1 MKINMPVTSNEIMF
15 DDAEIMMTRTNVKG
29 MITYANQDFIK
40 VSGFSEAE
48 LVGHNHNVVRH
59 PDMPVEAF
67 KDLWG
72 NLKAGRPW
80 NGLVKN
86 RTKAGDFYW
95 VEANV
100 APIVERG
107 TVTGYESVRRKPA
120 RSQVEAVDN
129 AYRLFKEGKAKGL
142 MISDGKVIKNSS
154 LNKIKRRF
162 SAMKV
167 SQRLAGMIGLAVLT
181 AVILTALGLYGLSTS
196 KGSLK
201 TVYEDRMQPLVD
213 LEQISKLMQDNRT
226 LLRTALSEVDVNVDE
241 KQTSLVMNQEV
252 ATKAAEVIEQNIEV
266 IGDLW
271 KGYMATYLTPEEKI
285 LAEKFAES
293 RGKFV
298 NIGLKPAV
306 IALRAN
312 NHVATK
318 RYDEQARV
326 LYADA
331 DKDVEALT
339 KLQLNIA
346 HEEYQGSVKRYE
358 STLMISLGA
367 LAGAIVILIW
377 LGFAL
382 ARSIG
387 RALGGEPIDISRAA
401 TRMASGDLSFTISL
415 ANNDRTSAMAA
426 MSALQDRVK
435 LLISDA
441 VMLSK
446 AAVEGKLS
454 TRADA
459 AQHQGDFRKV
469 VEGVNA
475 TLDSVIGPLNVA
487 ANYVDRISKGDIPD
501 KITDTYNGDFNTIKN
516 NLNACIEAVNK
527 MAADAVMLSEAAVNG
542 RLATRADATQH
553 QGDFRKIVEGVNS
566 TLDAVISPLNV
577 AAKYVDDISKGNIP
591 SKITDTYNGDFNTIK
606 NNLNQCIDAVTLL
619 VTDASMLADA
629 AKKGLLSTRADASR
643 HHGDFRKVV
652 DGVNSTLDDVIG
664 PLNVA
669 AEYVERISN
678 GDIPVKITDNYYGD
692 FNTIKNNLNQCID
705 AVNALVSDANLLA
718 DAASEGRV
726 TTRADATRHQ
736 GDFRKVVEGVNATLE
751 TIVAPIIAVKEA
763 VETIN
768 TAAGEISSG
777 NTDLSSRTE
786 QQASSLEE
794 TAASMEELASTVKQN
809 AENAKQ
815 ANQLAVAASGVAVK
829 GGEVVSGVVSTM
841 SAINESARKIEDI
854 ISVIDGIA
862 FQTNILALNAA
873 VEAARAG
880 EQGRGFAVVAGEVR
894 NLAQRSASAAKEI
907 KELITDSV
915 AKTTEGTKQVENAGK
930 TMDEVVTSVKRV
942 ADIISEIAAASVE
955 QSVGIDQVNTAVTS
969 MDEVT
974 QQNAALVEQAAAAAE
989 SLVDQANA
997 LTDVISV
1004 FKLEGVGN
1012 QDKRASKSPMR
1023 SSGISLASKVVKLAP
1038 VKPLKLSA
1046 KSGSNDGD
1054 WEEF

>member
-1 MKINMPVTSNEIMF
+1 MEINMPVTSNEIMF
-15 DDAEIMMTRTNVKG
+15 DDADIIMTRTDLKG
-29 MITYANQDFIK
+29 IITHANQEFIK

-48 LVGHNHNVVRH
+48 LVGHNHNIVRH
-59 PDMPVEAF
+59 PDMPAEAF
-67 KDLWG
+67 NDLWR

-80 NGLVKN
+80 TGLVKN

-107 TVTGYESVRRKPA
+107 AVTGYESVRRKPA
-120 RSQVEAVDN
+120 QSQVEAAGN

-142 MISDGKVIKNSS
+142 MISDGKVVKNSS
-154 LNKIKRRF
+154 LNKIKRKF
-162 SAMKV
+162 NAMKV
-167 SQRLAGMIGLAVLT
+167 SQRLAGMIGFAALVVLT
-181 AVILTALGLYGLSTS
+181 QAGLGLNELS
-196 KGSLK
+196 KANNSLK
-201 TVYEDRMQPLVD
+201 TVYEDRMVPVESLSKISNLM
-213 LEQISKLMQDNRT
+213 LENRT
-226 LLRTALSEVDVNVDE
+226 YLRIALSEVAISNKGKE
-241 KQTSLVMNQEV
+241 ATLVMNPE
-252 ATKAAEVIEQNIEV
+252 TAAKSADAIEHNIEV
-266 IGDLW
+266 ITGLW
-271 KGYMATYLTPEEKI
+271 KAYIATYLTPEEKM
-285 LAEKFAES
+285 LADKFAAS

-298 NIGLKPAV
+298 KEALKPAV
-306 IALRAN
+306 TTLRAN
-312 NHVATK
+312 DYEATK
-318 RYDEQARV
+318 ALSGKARE
-326 LYADA
+326 LYAAAGPDLA
-331 DKDVEALT
+331 ALL
-339 KLQLNIA
+339 KLQGNVA
-346 HEEYQGSVKRYE
+346 KQEYKSAVTNYE
-358 STLMISLGA
+358 DVRLLTLSG
-367 LAGAIVILIW
+367 LAGSMVILIW

-382 ARSIG
+382 VRSIG
-387 RALGGEPIDISRAA
+387 RALGGEPIDISRVG
-401 TRMASGDLSFTISL
+401 TRMAAGDLSFTISL

-426 MSALQDRVK
+426 MSAMQDRVK

-441 VMLSK
+441 AMLSK

-553 QGDFRKIVEGVNS
+553 QGDFRKIVEGVNN
-566 TLDAVISPLNV
+566 TLDA
-577 AAKYVDDISKGNIP
+577 
-591 SKITDTYNGDFNTIK
+591 
-606 NNLNQCIDAVTLL
+606 
-619 VTDASMLADA
+619 
-629 AKKGLLSTRADASR
+629 
-643 HHGDFRKVV
+643 
-652 DGVNSTLDDVIG
+652 VIG

-669 AEYVERISN
+669 AGYVDHFAKGN
-678 GDIPVKITDNYYGD
+678 IPGKITDNYNGD
-692 FNTIKNNLNQCID
+692 FNIIKNNLNACID
-705 AVNALVSDANLLA
+705 ALSLLVADANMLA
-718 DAASEGRV
+718 QAAQDNRLD
-726 TTRADATRHQ
+726 TRADASKHW
-736 GDFRKVVEGVNATLE
+736 GNYRKVVEGVNGTLDTVMQKNAEDAAEKAKEAQILSDAVEE
-751 TIVAPIIAVKEA
+751 TQIIIEGAKAGDLSSRVPLEGKTGAIASLCDGVNALMDKMTEVIIQVKEA
-763 VETIN
+763 GETIN

-794 TAASMEELASTVKQN
+794 TASSMEELASTVKQN

-829 GGEVVSGVVSTM
+829 GGEVVSEVITTM
-841 SAINESARKIEDI
+841 VDINTSSRKIEDI

-894 NLAQRSASAAKEI
+894 SLAQRSASAAKEI
-907 KELITDSV
+907 KELISDSV
-915 AKTTEGTKQVENAGK
+915 SKVQNGTKLVEDAGK
-930 TMDEVVTSVKRV
+930 TMGEIVSSVQRVT
-942 ADIISEIAAASVE
+942 DIMGEISAASSE
-955 QSVGIDQVNTAVTS
+955 QSAGIDQVNNAITS

-989 SLVDQANA
+989 SLVDQAIGLVETVSA
-997 LTDVISV
+997 
-1004 FKLEGVGN
+1004 FKLNGDSANSAG
-1012 QDKRASKSPMR
+1012 KSTLRSVTSRPTAR
-1023 SSGISLASKVVKLAP
+1023 PVARLATSTSSGQV
-1038 VKPLKLSA
+1038 SA
-1046 KSGSNDGD
+1046 KSATRPALAKVTAKSGTNDGD